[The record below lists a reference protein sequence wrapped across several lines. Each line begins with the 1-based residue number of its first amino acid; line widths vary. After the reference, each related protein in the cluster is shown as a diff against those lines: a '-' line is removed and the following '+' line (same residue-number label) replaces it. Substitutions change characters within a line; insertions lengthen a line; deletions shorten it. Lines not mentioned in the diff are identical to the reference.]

1 MKLEME
7 PHGVFKE
14 VTKQFTNKDHYQSV
28 IQSDLWLL
36 VADVRRRRHP
46 AVVAVWCRIRGFCW
60 GRMEM
65 KEEVVVVVVV
75 KRGGGG
81 GG

>member
-1 MKLEME
+1 MASSRRLQNSLPIKIII
-7 PHGVFKE
+7 
-14 VTKQFTNKDHYQSV
+14 

-46 AVVAVWCRIRGFCW
+46 AVAAVWCRIRGFCW